1 MATADPSDRTSTAGS
16 GGADAATGADAAAPK
31 LAVEKFEGGGIACLK
46 FTGTIDEGFDGK
58 RLGGTVAGEVLVLDL
73 GGVRK
78 ISSFGIREW
87 VDFVGAAAKQVQA
100 VYLIECAPKVVDQLN
115 MVANFTGGGRVFS
128 FHAPFRCDYCDS
140 EHRVLLQVDRD
151 HEAIRSMKLPERPCP
166 SCGEGMYFDED
177 GATYFSYVLGQ
188 ERFELP
194 PEVAGFLA
202 SKLDHAVPDA
212 SRKLR
217 VDKLIE
223 GRTTYLR
230 LAGDLD
236 RAFPRE
242 KLAEGLEGTAIVD
255 LGGLGRIEPAGAAE
269 WRGFVGMAGALV
281 DQLVLA
287 AVPPAFLERLCGRDD
302 LGPKAQVVTLSLP
315 YTCAACATTSDQLI
329 DLAAHHATTK
339 FATAPDLRCP
349 RCKQPMQ
356 CAAGEASLTALSAL
370 PKPTAPAELVKSIAI
385 LRERAQH
392 AAPRRPGKP
401 PLAAAAPAPRPAR
414 GGLLVPVLAALL
426 AVVLAAA
433 GYLGY
438 QRLSRSPSPAAAATA
453 AITARS
459 APERPPWIAADLP
472 GGAACTDTPGKGV
485 SCVGVSSPSARR
497 DDAEA
502 EAADAAYEAAA
513 NAIAVRIADP
523 AWQRAVPPIY
533 AAAREAKLGTL
544 DRAPD
549 QTSARRDVR
558 EARAAVALAL
568 RATGGSAVPAAPT
581 GRYWEEHTG
590 PDGKRHVAF
599 ARVALGPT
607 ELARLV
613 EAYTEAAGA
622 LGVTTVA
629 AFPLV
634 AWRHPRL
641 ERGAIVTALGPG
653 PLQAL
658 GLAEQYVVLSIA
670 GRDVTDAASF
680 ARLAAEEHAGL
691 EARGGTLRLKVQ
703 TPDPAPREF
712 ALSLDPPAT
721 SRPGSRPTGTGGRP
735 GPGVAGPPGGINVWD
750 RVGGGKPTGRDDPT
764 Q

>member
-1 MATADPSDRTSTAGS
+1 MATADRPDPTAPAPAAAPATAGPA
-16 GGADAATGADAAAPK
+16 GADAAAAAPK
-31 LAVEKFEGGGIACLK
+31 LAIERFEAGGIACLK
-46 FTGTIDEGFDGK
+46 LTGTIDEGFEGK
-58 RLGGTVAGEVLVLDL
+58 RLGAAVTGDALVLDL

-87 VDFVGAAAKQVQA
+87 VDFVGAAGKQVQA
-100 VYLIECAPKVVDQLN
+100 LYLIECAPKVVDQLN

-128 FHAPFRCDYCDS
+128 FYAPFRCDYCDS

-151 HEAIRSMKLPERPCP
+151 HEAIRAMKLPERPCP

-194 PEVAGFLA
+194 PDVAGFLA
-202 SKLDHAVPDA
+202 SKLDYAVPDA

-217 VDKLIE
+217 VDKVIE

-230 LAGDLD
+230 LTGDLD
-236 RAFPRE
+236 RGFPRE
-242 KLAEGLEGTAIVD
+242 KLAEGLEGTVIVD

-281 DQLVLA
+281 DHLLLA
-287 AVPPAFLERLCGRDD
+287 TLPPAFLERLCGRDD

-315 YTCAACATTSDQLI
+315 YTCAACATTSGQLI

-339 FATAPDLRCP
+339 FATAPELRCP

-356 CAAGEASLTALSAL
+356 CAAGEASLTALAGL

-392 AAPRRPGKP
+392 AAPRRAGKP
-401 PLAAAAPAPRPAR
+401 PLAAAAPGPRPAR
-414 GGLLVPVLAALL
+414 GGLLAPVLAALL

-433 GYLGY
+433 GYAGY
-438 QRLSRSPSPAAAATA
+438 QRLARAPSPGAAAAV
-453 AITARS
+453 TARS
-459 APERPPWIAADLP
+459 APERPPWIATDLP
-472 GGAACTDTPGKGV
+472 GGAACTDTPGGGV
-485 SCVGVSSPSARR
+485 SCAGVSAPSARR
-497 DDAEA
+497 DEAEA

-513 NAIAVRIADP
+513 NAIALRIADP
-523 AWQRAVPPIY
+523 AWTRAVPPIY

-558 EARAAVALAL
+558 EARAAVAVAL
-568 RATGGSAVPAAPT
+568 RATGGAAVPAAPT

-590 PDGKRHVAF
+590 PDGKRYLAF
-599 ARVALGPT
+599 AQVALGPT

-613 EAYTEAAGA
+613 STYAEAAGA
-622 LGVTTVA
+622 LGVTTA
-629 AFPLV
+629 SAFPLV

-658 GLAEQYVVLSIA
+658 GLAEQYIILSVA

-703 TPDPAPREF
+703 TAEPAPREF
-712 ALSLDPPAT
+712 ALSLEPAAGA
-721 SRPGSRPTGTGGRP
+721 RPGGRP
-735 GPGVAGPPGGINVWD
+735 GGPGRPGAIGPPAGVNVWD
-750 RVGGGKPTGRDDPT
+750 RLGGGKPAGRDDPA